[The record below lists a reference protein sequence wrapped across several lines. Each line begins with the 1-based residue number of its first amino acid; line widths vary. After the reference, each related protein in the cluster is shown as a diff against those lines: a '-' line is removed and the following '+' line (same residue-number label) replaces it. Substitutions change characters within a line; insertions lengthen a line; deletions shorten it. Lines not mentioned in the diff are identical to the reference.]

1 MNNKLY
7 LRLAAGNIRKNA
19 KSYVPFIIT
28 SVITAAMFFIINSLA
43 NNSDLSNVKG
53 STSVV
58 AALGLG
64 TYVTAIF
71 AAIFLFY
78 TNSFLMKRRKKEIG
92 LWNILGMEKKHIA
105 KVIFL
110 ETLYVYGL
118 TMAGGLLF
126 GLLLNKLMFLMVTKM
141 AGATDVPQ
149 FHFQASAFANTLLL
163 FGAIFLFIFL
173 ESLRQVTFSKPI
185 ELLRGGSVGE
195 KEPKAKWVLALLGA
209 CCLGAGYYMAV
220 TIKNPV
226 KALTMFFI
234 AVILVIVGTYLIFT
248 AGSIAL
254 LKLLK
259 KNKRYYYKTRHFI
272 SISGMMYRMKQ
283 NAVGLGN
290 ICILSTMVLVM
301 ISSTSSLVIGVDDI
315 VQKRCPYDV
324 QAFIYS
330 GQAEKLSDFDGIAEE
345 LQNCIKENDTT
356 AKNIDTY
363 STYSFVAVAAL
374 KKDNGVFSFG
384 DEYISISSADIW
396 QLYFMTLDDYNR
408 INNTD
413 LTLEKGQV
421 YINNNS
427 KTESFKNIDINGI
440 KYDVKGEIKD
450 ISKLMLGD
458 DYGMEKLCVILPD
471 AEDFDVIYENQKEAY
486 PDAYSLMHRFVG
498 YDTDLDADKQQAMEK
513 KLSDIIANDNDFS
526 GYAQC
531 RATLND
537 DLGSDFGGL
546 FFIGIF
552 LGILFTMAAIL
563 IIYYKQI
570 SEGYDDKQRFDIMQ
584 KVGMTHGEVKST
596 IHSQILTVFFL
607 PLITAGMHV
616 AFALPMI
623 TKILKLMGLMNEKLY
638 FKCTLVSFG
647 AFAVVYAIVYGLTAK
662 VYYKIVKR

>member
-53 STSVV
+53 STSVIE
-58 AALGLG
+58 ATSLG
-64 TYVTAIF
+64 TYVIAIF

-105 KVIFL
+105 KVILL
-110 ETLYVYGL
+110 ETVYVYGI
-118 TMAGGLLF
+118 TMAGGMLF

-141 AGATDVPQ
+141 VGATDVPQ

-226 KALTMFFI
+226 EALTMFFI
-234 AVILVIVGTYLIFT
+234 AVILVIVGTYLIFI

-259 KNKRYYYKTRHFI
+259 KNKRYYYKTKHFI

-301 ISSTSSLVIGVDDI
+301 ISSTSALVMGVGDI
-315 VQKRCPYDV
+315 VNQRCPYDF
-324 QAFIYS
+324 QAYACNS
-330 GQAEKLSDFDGIAEE
+330 EAQEPSDFDGITEKLE
-345 LQNCIKENDTT
+345 NCIKENDPT
-356 AKNIDTY
+356 AENIDTY
-363 STYSFVAVAAL
+363 NYLSVAAL
-374 KKDNGVFSFG
+374 KDDNNGLIFG
-384 DEYISISSADIW
+384 FNSTLAAESPEIF
-396 QLYFMTLDDYNR
+396 QLYFMTLEDYNK
-408 INNTD
+408 ITNSE
-413 LTLEKGQV
+413 LTLEKGQIYLYGDDKAFDKTV
-421 YINNNS
+421 ELNGENYAVKGRLKDGS
-427 KTESFKNIDINGI
+427 KLILSEDDGTDRLCIILSDSDAFYNIDKQNR
-440 KYDVKGEIKD
+440 
-450 ISKLMLGD
+450 
-458 DYGMEKLCVILPD
+458 
-471 AEDFDVIYENQKEAY
+471 EAY
-486 PDAYSLMHRFVG
+486 PEAYSLITRFVG
-498 YDTDLDADKQQAMEK
+498 YDTKLDVDKQQAVAE
-513 KLSDIIANDNDFS
+513 KLSDVIANDDFS
-526 GYAQC
+526 GYVQC

-537 DLGSDFGGL
+537 ELSSDFGGL
-546 FFIGIF
+546 FFLGIF

-584 KVGMTHGEVKST
+584 KVGMTHSEVKST

-607 PLITAGMHV
+607 PLITAGLHV
-616 AFALPMI
+616 VFALPMI
-623 TKILKLMGLMNEKLY
+623 TNILKLMGLLNQQLY
-638 FKCTLVSFG
+638 LKCTIVSFL
-647 AFAVVYAIVYGLTAK
+647 AFAAVYAIVYGLTAK

>member
-7 LRLAAGNIRKNA
+7 FRLAAGNIRKNA

-28 SVITAAMFFIINSLA
+28 SVITSAMFFMINSLA
-43 NNSDLSNVKG
+43 NNGDLENVKG
-53 STSVV
+53 ANSVV
-58 AALGLG
+58 AALSLG

-105 KVIFL
+105 KVIFI
-110 ETLYVYGL
+110 ETVYTYAL
-118 TMAGGLLF
+118 TIAGGLLC
-126 GLLLNKLMFLMVTKM
+126 GLLFNKLLFLLVTKM
-141 AGATDVPQ
+141 TGVSDVPK
-149 FHFQASAFANTLLL
+149 FHFQASAVLNTLLL

-185 ELLRGGSVGE
+185 ELLKGGSVGE
-195 KEPKAKWVLALLGA
+195 KEPKAKWVMAILGA

-226 KALTMFFI
+226 KALTMFFL

-248 AGSIAL
+248 AGSIAV

-272 SISGMMYRMKQ
+272 SVSGMMYRMKQ

-301 ISSTSSLVIGVDDI
+301 ISSTSALVMGVDDI

-324 QAFIYS
+324 QAYVYGS
-330 GQAEKLSDFDGIAEE
+330 LAEKLSDLDGIAEKLE
-345 LQNCIKENDTT
+345 NCIKENDATVED
-356 AKNIDTY
+356 IDTY
-363 STYSFVAVAAL
+363 NFLSIAAL

-384 DEYISISSADIW
+384 YEDLSVSTSDVW
-396 QLYFMTLDDYNR
+396 QLYFMTLDDYNKL
-408 INNTD
+408 NHTD
-413 LTLEKGQV
+413 FTLDKGQV
-421 YINNNS
+421 YINS

-440 KYDVKGEIKD
+440 KYYVKGEIKD

-458 DYGMEKLCVILPD
+458 DDGTEKLCVILPD
-471 AEDFDVIYENQKEAY
+471 AEDFDGIYENQKEAY
-486 PDAYSLMHRFVG
+486 SDAYSLMHRFVG
-498 YDTDLDADKQQAMEK
+498 YDTDLDADKQQEVEK
-513 KLSDIIANDNDFS
+513 KLSDIIANDNDLS
-526 GYAQC
+526 GYVQS

-537 DLGSDFGGL
+537 ELSSDFGGL

-584 KVGMTHGEVKST
+584 KVGMTHSEVKST

-607 PLITAGMHV
+607 PLITAGLHV
-616 AFALPMI
+616 AFAQPMVMN
-623 TKILKLMGLMNEKLY
+623 ILKLMGLTNEKLY
-638 FKCTLVSFG
+638 LKCTLVSFG

-662 VYYKIVKR
+662 VYYRIVKR

>member
-7 LRLAAGNIRKNA
+7 FRLAAGNIRKNA

-28 SVITAAMFFIINSLA
+28 SIITSAMFFMINSLA
-43 NNSDLSNVKG
+43 NNSDLANVKG
-53 STSVV
+53 ANSVV
-58 AALGLG
+58 AALSLG

-110 ETLYVYGL
+110 ENLYVYAL
-118 TMAGGLLF
+118 TIAGGLLF
-126 GLLLNKLMFLMVTKM
+126 GLLFNKFLFLLVTKM
-141 AGATDVPQ
+141 VGVTGVPK
-149 FHFQASAFANTLLL
+149 FHFQLNAVVNTLLL
-163 FGAIFLFIFL
+163 FGIIFLFIFL

-195 KEPKAKWVLALLGA
+195 KEPKAKWVLAVLGA
-209 CCLGAGYYMAV
+209 GCLGTGYYMAV

-226 KALTMFFI
+226 NALTMFFI

-324 QAFIYS
+324 QAYVYGS
-330 GQAEKLSDFDGIAEE
+330 NAEKLSDLDGIAEKLE
-345 LQNCIKENDTT
+345 NCIKENDTT
-356 AKNIDTY
+356 AENIDTY
-363 STYSFVAVAAL
+363 HFLAVAAL

-384 DEYISISSADIW
+384 YEGLSIGTADVW
-396 QLYFMTLDDYNR
+396 QLYFMTLDDYNKL
-408 INNTD
+408 NHTELALD
-413 LTLEKGQV
+413 KGQA
-421 YINNNS
+421 YINN

-450 ISKLMLGD
+450 ISKLILGD
-458 DYGMEKLCVILPD
+458 DDGTEKLCVILPD
-471 AEDFDVIYENQKEAY
+471 ADAFDGIYENQKK
-486 PDAYSLMHRFVG
+486 AYSDSYSLIHRFVG
-498 YDTDLDADKQQAMEK
+498 FDTKLSDDKQQAVEK
-513 KLSDIIANDNDFS
+513 KLSDIIASDDDVS
-526 GYAQC
+526 GYVQS
-531 RATLND
+531 RASMD
-537 DLGSDFGGL
+537 DELSSDFGGL
-546 FFIGIF
+546 FFLGIF

-623 TKILKLMGLMNEKLY
+623 TNILKLMGLMNKTLY
-638 FKCTLVSFG
+638 LECTLVSFG
-647 AFAVVYAIVYGLTAK
+647 VFALVYGIVYGLTAK
-662 VYYKIVKR
+662 VYYRIVKR

>member
-1 MNNKLY
+1 MSNKLY
-7 LRLAAGNIRKNA
+7 FRLAAGNIHKNA

-28 SVITAAMFFIINSLA
+28 SIITSAMFFMINSLA
-43 NNSDLSNVKG
+43 NNSDLANVKG
-53 STSVV
+53 ANSVV
-58 AALGLG
+58 AALSLG

-110 ETLYVYGL
+110 ENLYVYAL
-118 TMAGGLLF
+118 TIAGGLLF
-126 GLLLNKLMFLMVTKM
+126 GLLFNKFLFLLVTKM
-141 AGATDVPQ
+141 VGVTGVPK
-149 FHFQASAFANTLLL
+149 FHFQLNAVVNTLLL

-185 ELLRGGSVGE
+185 ELLKGGSVGE
-195 KEPKAKWVLALLGA
+195 KEPKAKWVLAVLGA
-209 CCLGAGYYMAV
+209 GCLGTGYYMAV

-226 KALTMFFI
+226 DALTMFFI

-259 KNKRYYYKTRHFI
+259 KNKKYYYKTRHFI
-272 SISGMMYRMKQ
+272 SVSGMMYRMKQ

-315 VQKRCPYDV
+315 VQKRSPYDV
-324 QAFIYS
+324 QAYVYGS
-330 GQAEKLSDFDGIAEE
+330 NAEKLSDFDGIAKKLE
-345 LQNCIKENDTT
+345 NCIKDNDPT
-356 AKNIDTY
+356 AEKIDTY
-363 STYSFVAVAAL
+363 NFLSVAAL
-374 KKDNGVFSFG
+374 NKDNGVFSFG
-384 DEYISISSADIW
+384 YEDLSVSTSDIW
-396 QLYFMTLDDYNR
+396 QLYFITLDDYNKL
-408 INNTD
+408 NHTELALD
-413 LTLEKGQV
+413 KGQA
-421 YINNNS
+421 YINN

-450 ISKLMLGD
+450 ISKLILGD
-458 DYGMEKLCVILPD
+458 DDGTEKLYVILPD
-471 AEDFDVIYENQKEAY
+471 ADAFDGIYENQKK
-486 PDAYSLMHRFVG
+486 AYSDSYSLIYRFVG
-498 YDTDLDADKQQAMEK
+498 FDTKLSDDKQQAVEK
-513 KLSDIIANDNDFS
+513 KLSDIIASDDIFS
-526 GYAQC
+526 GYVQS
-531 RATLND
+531 RASMD
-537 DLGSDFGGL
+537 DELSSDFGGL
-546 FFIGIF
+546 FFLGIF

-584 KVGMTHGEVKST
+584 KVGMTRSEVKST

-607 PLITAGMHV
+607 PLITAGLHV

-623 TKILKLMGLMNEKLY
+623 TNILKLMGLMNEKLY
-638 FKCTLVSFG
+638 LKCTLVSFG
-647 AFAVVYAIVYGLTAK
+647 AFAVIYAIVYGLTAK
-662 VYYKIVKR
+662 VYYRIVKR

>member
-1 MNNKLY
+1 MSNKLY
-7 LRLAAGNIRKNA
+7 FRLAAGNIRKNA

-28 SVITAAMFFIINSLA
+28 SIITSAMFFMINSLA
-43 NNSDLSNVKG
+43 NNGDLENVKG
-53 STSVV
+53 ANSVV

-105 KVIFL
+105 KVIFI
-110 ETLYVYGL
+110 ETVYVYAL
-118 TMAGGLLF
+118 IIAGGFLCGLLF
-126 GLLLNKLMFLMVTKM
+126 NKLLFLLVTKM
-141 AGATDVPQ
+141 TGATGVPK
-149 FHFQASAFANTLLL
+149 FHFQASAFVNTILL

-195 KEPKAKWVLALLGA
+195 KEPKAKWVMAILGA

-234 AVILVIVGTYLIFT
+234 AVILVIVGTYFIFT
-248 AGSIAL
+248 AGSIAV

-272 SISGMMYRMKQ
+272 SVSGMMYRMKQ

-315 VQKRCPYDV
+315 VQKRCSYDI
-324 QAFIYS
+324 QAYVYGS
-330 GQAEKLSDFDGIAEE
+330 KAEKLSDLDGIAEE

-356 AKNIDTY
+356 AENIDTY
-363 STYSFVAVAAL
+363 NFLADAAL

-384 DEYISISSADIW
+384 YEDISISSVDVW
-396 QLYFMTLDDYNR
+396 QLYFMTLDDYNKL
-408 INNTD
+408 NHTD
-413 LTLEKGQV
+413 FTLDKGQV
-421 YINNNS
+421 YINR
-427 KTESFKNIDINGI
+427 KTDNFKNIDINGT
-440 KYDVKGEIKD
+440 KFSVKGEIKD
-450 ISKLMLGD
+450 ISKLVLGD
-458 DYGMEKLCVILPD
+458 DDGTERLCVILPD
-471 AEDFDVIYENQKEAY
+471 AEDFDGIYENQKEAY
-486 PDAYSLMHRFVG
+486 SDAYSLMHRFVG
-498 YDTDLDADKQQAMEK
+498 FDTDLDADKQQVVEK
-513 KLSDIIANDNDFS
+513 KLSDIIASDDEFS
-526 GYAQC
+526 GYVQS
-531 RATLND
+531 RAALND
-537 DLGSDFGGL
+537 ELSSDFGGL

-607 PLITAGMHV
+607 PLITAGLHV
-616 AFALPMI
+616 AFAQPMVMN
-623 TKILKLMGLMNEKLY
+623 ILKLMGLTNEKLY
-638 FKCTLVSFG
+638 LKCTLVSFG
-647 AFAVVYAIVYGLTAK
+647 AFAAVYAIVYGLTAK
-662 VYYKIVKR
+662 VYYRIVKR